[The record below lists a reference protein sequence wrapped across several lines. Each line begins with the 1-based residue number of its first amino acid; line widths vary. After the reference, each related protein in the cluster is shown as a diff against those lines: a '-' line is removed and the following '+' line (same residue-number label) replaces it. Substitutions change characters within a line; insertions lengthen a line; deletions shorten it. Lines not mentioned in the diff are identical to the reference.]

1 MTTTLDAPVA
11 QTETA
16 QTETAEA
23 PARTPKTVSHAE
35 IREILPHRDFFLMVD
50 RVLDYDDTSIR
61 AVKNVTATEPFF
73 RGHFPDAPVFPG
85 VMLIEACG
93 QTGGIMLAKS
103 ERFNTRGYLA
113 QVNDFKFLG
122 FAGPGDTLILS
133 ARFVSALGSFA
144 KVSVEAE
151 TAEGRK
157 VARGTISYF
166 FDESARG

>member
-1 MTTTLDAPVA
+1 MTTATPAAPAAAPEQA
-11 QTETA
+11 QTA
-16 QTETAEA
+16 ALA
-23 PARTPKTVSHAE
+23 APKTVSHAE

-133 ARFVSALGSFA
+133 ARFISALGSFA

-166 FDESARG
+166 FDESSARG